1 MTPKEKVI
9 EGLTEMKLIWPGF
22 LGRVVLHIGE
32 GPSISDA
39 DRYEESLFRR
49 MREKK
54 NLDNRLKAV

>member
-9 EGLTEMKLIWPGF
+9 EGLMEMKIIGPGF

-32 GPSISDA
+32 GPSISDV

-49 MREKK
+49 TKEKK
-54 NLDNRLKAV
+54 NLDIHLKAV